1 MSTPVI
7 PKSNNRSALLGA
19 AFLMATSAIGPGFL
33 TQTAVF
39 TEKQGANFAAVIL
52 LSILIDIGAQ
62 VNVWRI
68 IAVSG
73 RRAQDIATM
82 IVPGLGWVLTTAIVI
97 GGIAFNVGNVA
108 GAGLALSSVLL
119 LTPLEAAITSAMIG
133 IGLFLVKEAGQAMDK
148 FAQWLGFLMIGLMFY
163 VAWVSSPPILLAM
176 QKAVMPDKIDFF
188 SLVTIVGGTVG
199 GYITFAGGH
208 RLLDAGIKGQEQL
221 PQVTKSAVTGIIV
234 TSIMRI
240 LLFTA
245 ALGVV
250 SAGAI
255 LHASNPPAS
264 VFYNAAGVLGVNF
277 FAIVMW
283 SAAITS
289 VVGSAYTSVSF
300 LRSLI
305 PFVEANQKITIVGFI
320 TLSTTIFA
328 IVGKPITLLL
338 LAGAINGFIL
348 PLALTV
354 MLIAAYK
361 STIVGTY
368 KHPWWLTVF
377 GVMVI
382 IMMLGSSIYALLK
395 K

>member
-368 KHPWWLTVF
+368 KHPWWLTMF